1 VSRQEKR
8 DQRKSTELKTTPRF
22 DAVSPQENDMAS
34 GQYRIESRSPL
45 MGSLLP
51 PALFKQMYGDR
62 SLAVAV
68 AVKSVSDPSRQQ
80 VQVVHVPT
88 GEIVF
93 QTSPAPL

>member
-1 VSRQEKR
+1 
-8 DQRKSTELKTTPRF
+8 
-22 DAVSPQENDMAS
+22 MAS

-51 PALFKQMYGDR
+51 PALFKQMYVDR

-68 AVKSVSDPSRQQ
+68 AVKSVADPTCQQ
-80 VQVVHVPT
+80 VKVVHVPT

-93 QTSPAPL
+93 ETTPAPLQPR

>member
-1 VSRQEKR
+1 
-8 DQRKSTELKTTPRF
+8 
-22 DAVSPQENDMAS
+22 MAS
-34 GQYRIESRSPL
+34 AQYRIESRSPL

-51 PALFKQMYGDR
+51 PALFKQMYADC

-68 AVKSVSDPSRQQ
+68 AVKSVSDPSCQQ

-93 QTSPAPL
+93 NTGSAPL